1 MWFDNRDP
9 EFLDVASETFPIPE
23 LDVVSHRIYRHPSG
37 MIYLIGEVKNRFECN
52 LSVEVNAYLLEG
64 GKVRGFG
71 WASTL
76 IPILIPGQ
84 KSPFRVI
91 FNNVKDGFNHYSIK
105 VKFGVTKQNP
115 FREMKILEHY
125 FNVNDSGYFIVYGRL
140 KNVSQNKV
148 DLVKVIGS
156 FYGKDSAILALDIKP
171 SKPES
176 FEAYEEGE
184 FRLTVPSRLL
194 STLVKSYSLDF
205 WTPTGLNLFS
215 IKW

>member
-1 MWFDNRDP
+1 MWFDNKDP
-9 EFLDVASETFPIPE
+9 EFLDASSETVPIPE
-23 LDVVSHRIYRHPSG
+23 LDIVSHRIYRHPSG
-37 MIYLIGEVKNRFECN
+37 MIYLIGEVKNRHECN

-64 GKVRGFG
+64 EQVRGFG

-91 FNNVKDGFNHYSIK
+91 FHNVKDSFNRYSIR

-115 FREMKILEHY
+115 FREIKILEHCFY
-125 FNVNDSGYFIVYGRL
+125 VDDSGCFIVYGRL
-140 KNVSQNKV
+140 KNISQNRV
-148 DLVKVIGS
+148 DLVKVIGA
-156 FYGKDSAILALDIKP
+156 FYEKDNNILALDIKP

-176 FEAYEEGE
+176 FEAYQEGD

-194 STLVKSYSLDF
+194 SAMVKSYSLDF
-205 WTPTGLNLFS
+205 WTPTGLSLFS